1 MRRLVAIIGLLVSAS
16 CVFTTQALAQSAL
29 PPDAVKAAFLLRFA
43 SFVQWPP
50 SAFGDDQSPIR
61 LCIVG
66 DGAVAPLRERTAP
79 AQGLNGRAFE
89 VRNLSGL
96 AAARDCHIVYVTGAV
111 VDDTLRAV
119 RGHPVLTVTD
129 AASGRARGMIH
140 FVIVQDHVR
149 FHIDDAQAAESGLFI
164 SSRLLALAV
173 SVRRRAQ

>member
-1 MRRLVAIIGLLVSAS
+1 MRRLVAIIGLLVGAS
-16 CVFTTQALAQSAL
+16 CVFAPVAHAQSAL

-50 SAFGDDQSPIR
+50 SAFGDDASPIR

-66 DGAVAPLRERTAP
+66 DGAVAPVLERTAP
-79 AQGLNGRAFE
+79 QQALNGRTFE
-89 VRNLSGL
+89 VRRLSDI
-96 AAARDCHIVYVTGAV
+96 ATARDCHVVYARGAV

-129 AASGRARGMIH
+129 AASGGARGMIH
-140 FVIVQDHVR
+140 FAIVQDHVR

-173 SVRRRAQ
+173 SVRRRAE